1 MKLKLVQLLTVCTVT
16 LVVLSP
22 EIVVFSMVWE
32 RHMEL
37 LAQTNHSTCEVNPN
51 STSKVE
57 LALQEGTNSY
67 QDSSHVEFSV
77 TNFVKQ
83 SLNHKTQDKIVKIL
97 QWFLLVFPIIL
108 GILVFL
114 YDRYLVYRAGVFQQ
128 QVEML
133 ERLWQQ
139 GIEQ

>member
-37 LAQTNHSTCEVNPN
+37 LAQTKNSTCEVNQN
-51 STSKVE
+51 STSKVG

-97 QWFLLVFPIIL
+97 QWFLLLFPIIL
-108 GILVFL
+108 GLLVFF

>member
-32 RHMEL
+32 RHMEQVQTKG
-37 LAQTNHSTCEVNPN
+37 LACEVNQSHTN
-51 STSKVE
+51 QAALV
-57 LALQEGTNSY
+57 LQEGIKSD
-67 QDSSHVEFSV
+67 QGKSHVESSLS
-77 TNFVKQ
+77 NFVKQ
-83 SLNHKTQDKIVKIL
+83 SLNNTKPDKVVKIL
-97 QWFLLVFPIIL
+97 QWFFLLFPVLL
-108 GILVFL
+108 GILIFL
-114 YDRYLVYRAGVFQQ
+114 YDRYLIYRAAVFEQ

-133 ERLWQQ
+133 ERLWQE

>member
-32 RHMEL
+32 RHLE
-37 LAQTNHSTCEVNPN
+37 LAQTKNSTCEVNQDN
-51 STSKVE
+51 TSKVG
-57 LALQEGTNSY
+57 LALQEGTKS

-83 SLNHKTQDKIVKIL
+83 SLNHKQQEKNVKIL
-97 QWFLLVFPIIL
+97 QWFFLLFPIIL
-108 GILVFL
+108 GLLVFL
-114 YDRYLVYRAGVFQQ
+114 YDRYLIYQANVFQQ

>member
-1 MKLKLVQLLTVCTVT
+1 MKFRLVQLLTVCTVT

-22 EIVVFSMVWE
+22 EILVFSMVWE

-37 LAQTNHSTCEVNPN
+37 AQTKNSICEANQN
-51 STSKVE
+51 STSQVG
-57 LALQEGTNSY
+57 LALQEGKKSY
-67 QDSSHVEFSV
+67 QDSSSVEFSV

-83 SLNHKTQDKIVKIL
+83 SLNHKKQDKTVKRL
-97 QWFLLVFPIIL
+97 QWFLLLFPIIFGL
-108 GILVFL
+108 LVFL
-114 YDRYLVYRAGVFQQ
+114 YDRYLIYRAAVFQQ

>member
-1 MKLKLVQLLTVCTVT
+1 MKFRLVQLLTVCTVT

-37 LAQTNHSTCEVNPN
+37 AQTKNSTCEANQN
-51 STSKVE
+51 STSQVG
-57 LALQEGTNSY
+57 LALREGKKSY
-67 QDSSHVEFSV
+67 QDSSSVEFSV

-83 SLNHKTQDKIVKIL
+83 SLNHKKTDKTVKIL
-97 QWFLLVFPIIL
+97 QWFLLLFPIIL
-108 GILVFL
+108 GLLVFF
-114 YDRYLVYRAGVFQQ
+114 YDRYLIYRAGVFQQ

>member
-32 RHMEL
+32 RHLEQVQTKG
-37 LAQTNHSTCEVNPN
+37 LACEANQSHTNQAG
-51 STSKVE
+51 
-57 LALQEGTNSY
+57 LALQEGIKSY
-67 QDSSHVEFSV
+67 QGKSHVESSV

-83 SLNHKTQDKIVKIL
+83 SLNNAKQDKVVNIL
-97 QWFLLVFPIIL
+97 QWLFLLFPIVL
-108 GILVFL
+108 GILILL
-114 YDRYLVYRAGVFQQ
+114 YDRYLIYRTAVFQQ

-133 ERLWQQ
+133 ERLWQE

>member
-32 RHMEL
+32 RHMEQVQTKG
-37 LAQTNHSTCEVNPN
+37 LACEAKNHINQVG
-51 STSKVE
+51 
-57 LALQEGTNSY
+57 LALQEETKSY
-67 QDSSHVEFSV
+67 QGKSHVESSA
-77 TNFVKQ
+77 TNFVNQ
-83 SLNHKTQDKIVKIL
+83 SLNNPKQDHFVKIL
-97 QWFLLVFPIIL
+97 QWFFLLFPIIL
-108 GILVFL
+108 GILILL
-114 YDRYLVYRAGVFQQ
+114 YDRYLIYRTTVFQQ

-133 ERLWQQ
+133 ERLWQE